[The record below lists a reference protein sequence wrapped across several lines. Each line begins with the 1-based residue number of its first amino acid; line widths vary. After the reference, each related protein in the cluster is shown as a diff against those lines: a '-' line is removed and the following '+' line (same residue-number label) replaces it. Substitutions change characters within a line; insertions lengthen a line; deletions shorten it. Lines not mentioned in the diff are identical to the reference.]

1 VSGEPASLI
10 DTHVHLWDPR
20 RLEYPWLAGFPALRR
35 AFGPQDLDT
44 DDQAVSA
51 VVFVEAGCVGHQAA
65 AEVEWIEEIASTWP
79 ALAAAVAHAPLE
91 RGTGVATD
99 LRRLA
104 RSGLVRGVRRNTQD
118 EPRGFAADAGYVSG
132 VRLLAEHGFTA
143 DLCVR
148 HQQLPDVIA
157 LVSRVPDV
165 TFVLDHLGKP
175 DVRAGE
181 WESWAEAI
189 RRLAAAPNVV
199 CKLSGLT
206 TEADLARWS
215 PSDVLPYLRHAL
227 TEFGPE
233 RCMFGSDWP
242 VATLATRYGRWVTA
256 VGSALAG
263 RPAADHDL
271 VWRGTAARVY
281 RLSTG

>member
-1 VSGEPASLI
+1 MSGEPGPLI

-20 RLEYPWLAGFPALRR
+20 RFEYPWLARFPALRR
-35 AFGPQDLDT
+35 TFGPLDLDT
-44 DDQAVSA
+44 DGQVLSAAVL
-51 VVFVEAGCVGHQAA
+51 VEADCIGDQAA
-65 AEVEWIEEIASTWP
+65 AEVEWIEEIASAWP
-79 ALAAAVAHAPLE
+79 LLAAVVAQVPLE
-91 RGTGVATD
+91 RGAGVTTD
-99 LRRLA
+99 LRRLS
-104 RSGLVRGVRRNTQD
+104 RSRLVRGVRRNTQD
-118 EPRGFAADAGYVSG
+118 EPRGFAAEAGYVAG
-132 VRLLAEHGFTA
+132 VRLLAEYGFTA

-157 LVSRVPDV
+157 LVSQVPEV

-189 RRLAAAPNVV
+189 RRLAAASNVA

-206 TEADLARWS
+206 TEADWARWS

-242 VATLATRYGRWVTA
+242 VATLATRYGGWVAA
-256 VGSALAG
+256 VRSALAD
-263 RPAADHDL
+263 RPAADGYL
-271 VWRGTAARVY
+271 VWR
-281 RLSTG
+281 